1 MGGSRRDKSESTTT
15 VWPEDSPFRLLHH
28 RLQSLH
34 LSSKVLALEATMLSG
49 ASVEVAAEAGE
60 IRILEDEG
68 RFQIEV
74 ANNEVE
80 ETTEQD
86 RLQDPMS
93 IQTS

>member
-1 MGGSRRDKSESTTT
+1 
-15 VWPEDSPFRLLHH
+15 
-28 RLQSLH
+28 
-34 LSSKVLALEATMLSG
+34 MLSG
-49 ASVEVAAEAGE
+49 ASVEVAAETGE

-68 RFQIEV
+68 RSQVEA

-80 ETTEQD
+80 ETMAQD